1 MEFTKGQ
8 YIGKDVVI
16 KLSKEENLALRGALN
31 SCKKDDVSEIQ
42 LNRGDWFMPFVLK
55 NENTDKLLER

>member
-8 YIGKDVVI
+8 YIGDDVVI
-16 KLSKEENLALRGALN
+16 KLSKEENLASRAALN

-42 LNRGDWFMPFVLK
+42 LNRGDWFMPFVVEK
-55 NENTDKLLER
+55 

>member
-16 KLSKEENLALRGALN
+16 KLSKEENLALRRALN
-31 SCKKDDVSEIQ
+31 SCKKDDVAEIQ
-42 LNRGDWFMPFVLK
+42 LNRGEWFMPFVV
-55 NENTDKLLER
+55 ENKK

>member
-1 MEFTKGQ
+1 MEFTKGK

-16 KLSKEENLALRGALN
+16 KLSKEENLALRHALN

-42 LNRGDWFMPFVLK
+42 LNRGDWFMAFVVEK
-55 NENTDKLLER
+55 

>member
-16 KLSKEENLALRGALN
+16 KLSKEENLALRKILN
-31 SCKKDDVSEIQ
+31 ACKKEEVSEIQ
-42 LNRGDWFMPFVLK
+42 LNRGDWFMPFVVEK
-55 NENTDKLLER
+55 

>member
-16 KLSKEENLALRGALN
+16 KLSKEENFALRKALN
-31 SCKKDDVSEIQ
+31 DCKTDDVSEIQ
-42 LNRGDWFMPFVLK
+42 LNKGDWFMPFVVEK
-55 NENTDKLLER
+55 

>member
-16 KLSKEENLALRGALN
+16 KLSKEENLSFRRVLN
-31 SCKKDDVSEIQ
+31 ECKKENVSEIQ
-42 LNRGDWFMPFVLK
+42 LNRGDWFIPFVVK
-55 NENTDKLLER
+55 K